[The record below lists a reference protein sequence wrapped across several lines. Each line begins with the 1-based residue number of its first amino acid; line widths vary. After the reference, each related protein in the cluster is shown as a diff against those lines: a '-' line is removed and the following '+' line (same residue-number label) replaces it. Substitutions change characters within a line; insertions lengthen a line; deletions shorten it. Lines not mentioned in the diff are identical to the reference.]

1 MSAKG
6 GVQVKGLAGRAQFVS
21 GKQKNAARLRKLR
34 AASFQAPTT
43 PSAAT
48 ANMPGNV
55 TYAGINL
62 LPIVILRFA
71 MSSQARFSPLRP
83 TSALLRDIREFPLL
97 WATVVNILF
106 ALCSYRYVLPNGL
119 FALC

>member
-21 GKQKNAARLRKLR
+21 GKQKNAARLRNLR
-34 AASFQAPTT
+34 AASFQAP
-43 PSAAT
+43 
-48 ANMPGNV
+48 GNV
-55 TYAGINL
+55 IYAVIKL

-71 MSSQARFSPLRP
+71 MSNQARFSPLRP